1 MGHRSLI
8 EESGVFFLVVPGKK
22 QASRLSSTHDDRVV
36 NCILRGCVKSLEM
49 AARCKRNVATSPRQR
64 LG

>member
-1 MGHRSLI
+1 MGHRSLL

-36 NCILRGCVKSLEM
+36 TLHRKRMCQKS
-49 AARCKRNVATSPRQR
+49 RNGGA
-64 LG
+64 L